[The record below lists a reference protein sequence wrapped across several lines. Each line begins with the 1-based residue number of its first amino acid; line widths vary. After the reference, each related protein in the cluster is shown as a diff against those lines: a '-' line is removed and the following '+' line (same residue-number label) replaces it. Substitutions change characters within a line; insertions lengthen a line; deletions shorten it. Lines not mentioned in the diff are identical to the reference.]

1 MKSIRCS
8 NHKLGNYEINETPLC
23 YFDDKRYLQDWWN
36 KQLCLWSLQH
46 ITEFIEIIIR
56 FSQF

>member
-8 NHKLGNYEINETPLC
+8 NHKLGNYEINETSLC

-46 ITEFIEIIIR
+46 IT
-56 FSQF
+56 